1 MSTAV
6 EIISRVKICFVMTH
20 DKAGNTC
27 KIGTHMGFTVGLLR
41 LPVHKTHNINE
52 SLDVVSVDC
61 HYVII

>member
-41 LPVHKTHNINE
+41 LPVYKYNE
-52 SLDVVSVDC
+52 PSYLDVVSVD
-61 HYVII
+61 IA